1 MASAE
6 EEQEL
11 LRQDIRLL
19 GGILGEVIT
28 EQAGE
33 QLFELEEHIRNLS
46 KARREAGG
54 ERFEDDL
61 KHLVSSLDSASDELI
76 ARAFTV
82 YFELINLAE
91 DQQRVRVL
99 RQRARK
105 AHPRPLRESIPAG
118 VRTLRERGMGE
129 AEMAALLERL
139 DIELVFTAHP
149 TEAKR
154 RTVLSKLRRVAD
166 MLTDLQERDLLPDE
180 RAELLHHVRS
190 EITSLWLT
198 NRSRTAVYTPED
210 EVKTG
215 LYYFEQTIWNVIPKI
230 YATMQTALA
239 QYYPNLTLPSRFLT
253 FGSWIGGDRDGNP
266 NVTAKVTAEALRL
279 HRGQALTL
287 HQPMLRQLNR
297 SITVSDQLVDIE
309 PELLQAIHN
318 AAVESRHV
326 SYLRDRYPNEP
337 YRLLAAMISEDLATA
352 RTDGKMVQ
360 RLLGQEPPPKQFRS
374 GATLC
379 RQLDLIDRTLRE
391 QGLGQLASDDLEKL
405 RHQAQVFG
413 LHVARLDIRQYSDYN
428 TAVLDELLRK
438 NGRFPHFAQLSPAQR
453 ADLLSQLLT
462 EPIPDFTH
470 LTDLSK
476 ETKETLDLFNVLR
489 RGVTYYGP
497 DILGTYIVSMTH
509 GPEDILAPLLLAY
522 WHDLCLAPDKDFEGL
537 TFVPL
542 FETRADLREAPAVMT
557 TLFHHPAYAPHLERV
572 GRKQMIMIGYSDSN
586 KDAGYLAANWELYE
600 AQEQLAECC
609 RANEV
614 MMMLFHGRGGTIA
627 RGGGPAN
634 RAILAQPPG
643 SVAGRVR
650 ITEQGEVIGER
661 YGHPAIAQRH
671 LEQVIHAVLLASM
684 PPDKSQ
690 LPQPKP
696 AWREAMA
703 EMAAT
708 SYHAYRQFIYE
719 TPELLEYW
727 SQATPLNEI
736 SQMRIG
742 SRPAKRLGGDI
753 LSSLRAIPWG
763 FSWMQSRYVLP
774 GWYGVGHAL
783 AAFGSTPAR
792 RVLLQEMYRE
802 WPFFRTVID
811 NAQVSLVKADMGI
824 ARLYAELVE
833 DEQVREQVY
842 GHIKAAFDE
851 TEAWILRVTVQQ
863 ELLDNDPVLQ
873 QSVRLRNPYIDPL
886 NFIQVSLL
894 SRLRS
899 LPPEAQQGEEGQ
911 SLLRIIF
918 LTINGIASGL
928 KNTG

>member
-1 MASAE
+1 
-6 EEQEL
+6 
-11 LRQDIRLL
+11 
-19 GGILGEVIT
+19 
-28 EQAGE
+28 
-33 QLFELEEHIRNLS
+33 
-46 KARREAGG
+46 
-54 ERFEDDL
+54 
-61 KHLVSSLDSASDELI
+61 
-76 ARAFTV
+76 
-82 YFELINLAE
+82 
-91 DQQRVRVL
+91 
-99 RQRARK
+99 
-105 AHPRPLRESIPAG
+105 
-118 VRTLRERGMGE
+118 
-129 AEMAALLERL
+129 
-139 DIELVFTAHP
+139 
-149 TEAKR
+149 
-154 RTVLSKLRRVAD
+154 
-166 MLTDLQERDLLPDE
+166 
-180 RAELLHHVRS
+180 
-190 EITSLWLT
+190 
-198 NRSRTAVYTPED
+198 
-210 EVKTG
+210 
-215 LYYFEQTIWNVIPKI
+215 
-230 YATMQTALA
+230 
-239 QYYPNLTLPSRFLT
+239 
-253 FGSWIGGDRDGNP
+253 
-266 NVTAKVTAEALRL
+266 
-279 HRGQALTL
+279 
-287 HQPMLRQLNR
+287 
-297 SITVSDQLVDIE
+297 
-309 PELLQAIHN
+309 
-318 AAVESRHV
+318 
-326 SYLRDRYPNEP
+326 
-337 YRLLAAMISEDLATA
+337 
-352 RTDGKMVQ
+352 
-360 RLLGQEPPPKQFRS
+360 
-374 GATLC
+374 
-379 RQLDLIDRTLRE
+379 
-391 QGLGQLASDDLEKL
+391 
-405 RHQAQVFG
+405 
-413 LHVARLDIRQYSDYN
+413 
-428 TAVLDELLRK
+428 
-438 NGRFPHFAQLSPAQR
+438 
-453 ADLLSQLLT
+453 
-462 EPIPDFTH
+462 
-470 LTDLSK
+470 
-476 ETKETLDLFNVLR
+476 
-489 RGVTYYGP
+489 
-497 DILGTYIVSMTH
+497 
-509 GPEDILAPLLLAY
+509 
-522 WHDLCLAPDKDFEGL
+522 
-537 TFVPL
+537 
-542 FETRADLREAPAVMT
+542 
-557 TLFHHPAYAPHLERV
+557 
-572 GRKQMIMIGYSDSN
+572 SN

-600 AQEQLAECC
+600 AQERLAECC
-609 RANEV
+609 RANDV
-614 MMMLFHGRGGTIA
+614 VMMLFHGRGGTIA

-643 SVAGRVR
+643 SVGGRVR

-753 LSSLRAIPWG
+753 LGSLRAIPWG

-802 WPFFRTVID
+802 WPFFRSVID

-833 DEQVREQVY
+833 DEQVREEVY
-842 GHIKAAFDE
+842 GHIKAAFAE

-899 LPPEAQQGEEGQ
+899 LPPEARQGEEGQ